1 MRGTRGMGEC
11 YIPGNVTKHSGGCCQ
26 AFWGM
31 STNIPGNI
39 LKYSGECP
47 QTLWGMLPNIPGN
60 VAKHSGECRKTFRGM
75 SSNILRNVLKYFG
88 ECCQTF
94 REMSTNIPGNVA
106 EHSGECPQTFPECRQ
121 TNFNSQISTSY
132 LRNLRKQR
140 GVFFDL
146 NLTSLYL
153 KSVWKM
159 KNLKWTSIKMFL
171 REFCTLDKT
180 LM

>member
-1 MRGTRGMGEC
+1 
-11 YIPGNVTKHSGGCCQ
+11 
-26 AFWGM
+26 M

-47 QTLWGMLPNIPGN
+47 QTFWGMLPNIPG
-60 VAKHSGECRKTFRGM
+60 CRQTFWGM
-75 SSNILRNVLKYFG
+75 PKNIPGNVLKHSEEFP
-88 ECCQTF
+88 QIF
-94 REMSTNIPGNVA
+94 RRMLPNIPGNVA
-106 EHSGECPQTFPECRQ
+106 EHSGVCTQTFPECRQ

-153 KSVWKM
+153 KSV
-159 KNLKWTSIKMFL
+159 
-171 REFCTLDKT
+171 
-180 LM
+180 